1 MKRQLVEVGGWIGA
15 AMVIL
20 AYCLASFQVIDTNN
34 WVYSLLNIVGGIG
47 LIAVS
52 IVKKA
57 YQPVV
62 INIFWICIAVL
73 ALAQNSII
81 R

>member
-1 MKRQLVEVGGWIGA
+1 MKRRLIEVGGWIGA
-15 AMVIL
+15 VMVIL
-20 AYCLASFQVIDTNN
+20 AYSLVSFQVIDASN

-57 YQPVV
+57 YQPVL

-73 ALAQNSII
+73 ALAQNFII
-81 R
+81 H